1 MERHPHSFTGSI
13 ADFQL
18 RQRAQETNI
27 CFRMFWKSFIAF
39 DRYTTTTRRPPWSR
53 LKPRTFCSTG
63 GPDVRRGRDDIPHLL
78 VSVPFVLCVRVPQQG
93 HSDQTVRARL
103 VPEFLL
109 AGHVQLDGEP
119 DHLLL
124 DESQVGCS
132 NAQGKRRVEK
142 YNFKSIFF
150 TRVRRQ

>member
-1 MERHPHSFTGSI
+1 MESF
-13 ADFQL
+13 
-18 RQRAQETNI
+18 ETV
-27 CFRMFWKSFIAF
+27 
-39 DRYTTTTRRPPWSR
+39 
-53 LKPRTFCSTG
+53 TFCSTG

-103 VPEFLL
+103 VPELLL

-124 DESQVGCS
+124 DESQVGT
-132 NAQGKRRVEK
+132 NAQRKEELK
-142 YNFKSIFF
+142 NTFLNLLF
-150 TRVRRQ
+150 TRIRRQ